1 MLRSVVMISTLRLAC
16 CLLAA
21 VAAACAQHELS
32 APRARYDSVV
42 PGTIGIAL
50 AAGPDGVVISAVGE
64 SSAAAAAGVRVGDV
78 VLRYG
83 GVSVAQPRQ
92 LYGLMLDS
100 APGSTVEVELRRDGA
115 VHRILVPI
123 EQIDTASRA

>member
-1 MLRSVVMISTLRLAC
+1 MLRRLVIIRPSRLVC

-21 VAAACAQHELS
+21 AAGCVQLELS
-32 APRARYDSVV
+32 APRARSHSVV
-42 PGTIGIAL
+42 PGSIGIAL

-64 SSAAAAAGVRVGDV
+64 KSAAALAGARVGDV

-83 GVSVAQPRQ
+83 GVPVVEPRQ
-92 LYGLMLDS
+92 LHDLVLGS
-100 APGSTVEVELRRDGA
+100 APGSTVELELRRDGA
-115 VHRILVPI
+115 VHRILVPV